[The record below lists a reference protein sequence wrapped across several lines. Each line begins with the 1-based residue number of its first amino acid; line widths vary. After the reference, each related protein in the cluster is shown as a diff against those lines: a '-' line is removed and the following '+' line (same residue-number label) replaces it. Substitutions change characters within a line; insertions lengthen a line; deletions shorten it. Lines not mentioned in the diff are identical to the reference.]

1 MLIFVFF
8 FTFTRTSCNYL
19 APISSLPFLFS
30 LEALI
35 GMWGLRMTLKSVVF
49 GFARTTVPLAAG
61 TDTGL
66 AWLAEGE
73 WTARQEL
80 MEVKM
85 R

>member
-1 MLIFVFF
+1 
-8 FTFTRTSCNYL
+8 
-19 APISSLPFLFS
+19 
-30 LEALI
+30 
-35 GMWGLRMTLKSVVF
+35 MWGLRMTLKSVVF

-66 AWLAEGE
+66 AWPAAGE
-73 WTARQEL
+73 WTARREL